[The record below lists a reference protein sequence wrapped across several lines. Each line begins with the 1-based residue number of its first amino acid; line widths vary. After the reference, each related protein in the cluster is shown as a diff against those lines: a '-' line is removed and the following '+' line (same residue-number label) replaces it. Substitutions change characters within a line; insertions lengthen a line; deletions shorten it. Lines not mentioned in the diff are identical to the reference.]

1 MRRLI
6 ALLALL
12 TALTACGAAP
22 EQAEGPEDV
31 PMTELAPAVSADS
44 GALRDQ
50 AVFAQAAPEPLS
62 YTVELET
69 LEDSTL
75 SESGTELVRRSYQLP
90 VMTVTA
96 ADGSLLT
103 EADTL
108 DEAAALEAAEAFNSQ
123 FTDWAAA
130 DGLDEMAAIAEE
142 DRIFRTES
150 GFPWNPHFLELTC
163 SAYQTEQMV
172 SVRGEYYTFTG
183 GAHPNTVLLSWNFDL
198 TTGQFFSPEQLAADG
213 EAFSQ
218 AVTAELLRQ
227 SRETAAENGMTPEEF
242 FWTDYQDI
250 LVSWGSYAVSFDETG
265 MTVAFSPYELAAY
278 AAGAQVYHL
287 DYGRF
292 AGTLSPHG
300 LALLGLAAV
309 EK

>member
-62 YTVELET
+62 YTVEMET

-150 GFPWNPHFLELTC
+150 GFPWNPPLPGADLLCLSDGTDG
-163 SAYQTEQMV
+163 Q
-172 SVRGEYYTFTG
+172 RPG
-183 GAHPNTVLLSWNFDL
+183 GVLHLYRRR
-198 TTGQFFSPEQLAADG
+198 P
-213 EAFSQ
+213 SQ
-218 AVTAELLRQ
+218 HGAAEL
-227 SRETAAENGMTPEEF
+227 EF
-242 FWTDYQDI
+242 
-250 LVSWGSYAVSFDETG
+250 
-265 MTVAFSPYELAAY
+265 
-278 AAGAQVYHL
+278 
-287 DYGRF
+287 
-292 AGTLSPHG
+292 
-300 LALLGLAAV
+300 
-309 EK
+309 

>member
-62 YTVELET
+62 YTVEMET

-75 SESGTELVRRSYQLP
+75 S
-90 VMTVTA
+90 
-96 ADGSLLT
+96 
-103 EADTL
+103 
-108 DEAAALEAAEAFNSQ
+108 
-123 FTDWAAA
+123 
-130 DGLDEMAAIAEE
+130 
-142 DRIFRTES
+142 ES

-163 SAYQTEQMV
+163 SVYQTEQMV

-227 SRETAAENGMTPEEF
+227 SRETAAENGMMPEEF

-250 LVSWGSYAVSFDETG
+250 LASWGSYAVSFDETG